1 MEPEPSVLKDLI
13 TEAIADCTDVGLLD
27 LIYKLITYETIE
39 GQSP

>member
-13 TEAIADCTDVGLLD
+13 TEAIEECTDVGLLD
-27 LIYKLITYETIE
+27 LIYKLLIYETKE